1 MDARYIP
8 PQAPTCEPYW
18 LKLLNEGAVSYGPA
32 PGLWEW
38 QKAPDMA
45 FKVWEEAQQLH
56 EDHHILVLQV
66 DGHNRGGLIAHWKG
80 VECFIP
86 ASHLLEYPFPADP
99 VAREERFAEYLGREL
114 RLCIIEVEPARKR
127 ILLSERQV
135 EDCEKQQKPWPDWL
149 CKGAICSGQVTSVR
163 PFGAFIDIGP
173 LEGMVHISEISWG
186 RVRHPHDFVQ
196 PGQSVDVVVLNVDR
210 DNQRVGLS
218 MKRLLENPW
227 DTVEEH
233 IHCGDE
239 VTGRVAGIERFGVF
253 VELLDGVEG
262 LLHVSE
268 MPRDGNDGAN
278 LQQGYQVGEEIYVR
292 VLDITPHEHRIALG
306 LVESGASYATAA

>member
-8 PQAPTCEPYW
+8 PQDPTCEPYW
-18 LKLLNEGAVSYGPA
+18 LKLLTEGETSYEPA

-38 QKAPDMA
+38 QTVPDTTL
-45 FKVWEEAQQLH
+45 KVWGEAQQLH
-56 EDHHILVLQV
+56 KDHQILLLQI
-66 DGHNRGGLIAHWKG
+66 DGHNRGGLIAHWQG

-86 ASHLLEYPFPADP
+86 ASHLIEYPFPADP
-99 VAREERFAEYLGREL
+99 VAREERFGEYLGREL

-127 ILLSERQV
+127 ILLSQRQV
-135 EDCEKQQKPWPDWL
+135 EDCEKQQTPWPEWL
-149 CKGAICSGQVTSVR
+149 CKGATCTGKVTSVR

-186 RVRHPHDFVQ
+186 RVRHPQDFVQ
-196 PGQSVDVVVLNVDR
+196 PGESVDVVVLNVDR
-210 DNQRVGLS
+210 ENQRVGLS
-218 MKRLLENPW
+218 MKRLLANPW

-239 VTGRVAGIERFGVF
+239 VAGKIAGIERFGVF
-253 VELLDGVEG
+253 VELLEGVEG

-268 MPRDGNDGAN
+268 ISGDGRDGAHHQHD
-278 LQQGYQVGEEIYVR
+278 YQIGQEIYVR

-306 LVESGASYATAA
+306 LVESGASYAAAA